1 MVYEVFDGH
10 MALHACNVSTLIYD
24 YFYAD
29 KFHVFE
35 WLLIEGGS
43 EECYGLANRFI
54 SLKYLG
60 VFSDIILVHW

>member
-1 MVYEVFDGH
+1 MVYGVFDGH

-29 KFHVFE
+29 K
-35 WLLIEGGS
+35 LLIEGGS